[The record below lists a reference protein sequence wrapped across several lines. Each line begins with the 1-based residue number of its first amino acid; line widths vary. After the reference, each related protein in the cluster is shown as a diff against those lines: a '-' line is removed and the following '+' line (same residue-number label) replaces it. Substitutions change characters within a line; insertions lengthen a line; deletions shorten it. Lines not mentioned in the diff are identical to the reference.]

1 MLFQDISKD
10 LIAAMKAR
18 DAAKKDVLSMIKSKM
33 KAKAIEMRVEEID
46 DANALVILQKFI
58 KELDDEYAQ
67 FNNAGR
73 AEKAEA
79 LMAQIEIAKAYLP
92 QMMSEEEIRAEIEKL
107 EDKSMP
113 NIMKHF
119 KANFTGK
126 VDMSQVSKI
135 ARGQ

>member
-18 DAAKKDVLSMIKSKM
+18 DAVKKDVLSMLKSKM
-33 KAKAIEMRVEEID
+33 KAKAIEMRVDEID

-58 KELDDEYAQ
+58 KELEDEYAQ

-73 AEKAEA
+73 VDKAEV
-79 LMAQIEIAKAYLP
+79 LKAQLEIAKVYLP
-92 QMMSEEEIRAEIEKL
+92 QLMSEEEIKAEIAKL

-126 VDMSQVSKI
+126 VDMSLVSKI
-135 ARGQ
+135 ARN

>member
-18 DAAKKDVLSMIKSKM
+18 DAVKKDVLSMLKSKM

-58 KELDDEYAQ
+58 KELEDEYAQ

-73 AEKAEA
+73 VDKAEV
-79 LMAQIEIAKAYLP
+79 LKAQLEIAKVYLP
-92 QMMSEEEIRAEIEKL
+92 QLMSEEEIKAEIAKL

-126 VDMSQVSKI
+126 VDMSLVSKI
-135 ARGQ
+135 ARN

>member
-58 KELDDEYAQ
+58 KELEDEYAQ

-73 AEKAEA
+73 VDKAET
-79 LMAQIEIAKAYLP
+79 LKAQLEIAKVYLP
-92 QMMSEEEIRAEIEKL
+92 QLMSEEEIRAEIAKL

-126 VDMSQVSKI
+126 VDMSLVSKI
-135 ARGQ
+135 ARE

>member
-58 KELDDEYAQ
+58 KELEDEYNQ

-73 AEKAEA
+73 ADKAEA
-79 LMAQIEIAKAYLP
+79 LKTQLEIAKVYLP
-92 QMMSEEEIRAEIEKL
+92 QLMSEEEIRAEIAKL

-126 VDMSQVSKI
+126 VDMSLVSKI
-135 ARGQ
+135 ARG